1 MRIGICALSGVV
13 ALVITAPSASADP
26 AAPPPPPADDVT
38 IHAVAGDPAAP
49 PPPPP
54 ADDVTIHAVA
64 GDPAAPPPPPP
75 ADDVTIHAVAG
86 DPAAPPAEVPHLAS
100 PENLPPGTTNV
111 PPPQGRGLSYLR
123 ELWHALQT
131 QEVSGADAFLLLTQ
145 RRLDPHA
152 APPPGMPAGPQP
164 LLPPEPPPLPPEPP
178 PLPPEPPP
186 TP

>member
-64 GDPAAPPPPPP
+64 GDPAAPPPPP